1 MRIKSVKARQIL
13 NSKGHPTL
21 EVEISTNRYT
31 AYSSVPTASS
41 KSKYE
46 YVDIYDHD
54 VLKFDG
60 DTLSV
65 VVRNIETVVAN
76 ELKGKNVLDQ
86 ESIDNLLLDIDA
98 TYDRSKLG
106 ISAITSISQCVAK
119 LGALESEMPLYKY
132 IRVLYE
138 FGDES
143 VIKLHSEYNMPL
155 PVITILKSGAH
166 NRQNSLPFQEI
177 MLLPRSDFRYSEIID
192 VYNALRSLDL
202 IDKPKSFLELLDSV
216 NKFIKKSKYRFYF
229 GIDFSASRYKDT
241 DTGEYILPNFYSKGE
256 FYRADTKKMV
266 KLYKDLLGRYE
277 ALVFLE
283 DVFDEDDFA
292 SWKETHNLIEYNP
305 SAVQI
310 VSDDLTAG
318 NIERLEKV
326 GILEVANNIVLKPTQ
341 VGTVTEMIRFASRV
355 KRYNLGLTVS
365 YRSGE
370 TEDTF
375 ISDLAVGVGAEFIRV
390 GSYIGSECNSKINR
404 LLQMDV

>member
-1 MRIKSVKARQIL
+1 MRIKSVRARQIL
-13 NSKGHPTL
+13 NSKGQPTL

-46 YVDIYDHD
+46 YVDVYDHD

-60 DTLSV
+60 ETLGV
-65 VVRNIETVVAN
+65 VVRNIESVVAN

-86 ESIDNLLLDIDA
+86 ESIDTLLLDIDN

-106 ISAITSISQCVAK
+106 ISAITAISQCIAK

-132 IRVLYE
+132 LRVLYE

-143 VIKLHSEYNMPL
+143 IVKLHSEYNL
-155 PVITILKSGAH
+155 PVPIITVLKSGAH
-166 NRQNSLPFQEI
+166 NRQSTLPFQEI
-177 MLLPRSDFRYSEIID
+177 MLMPRSDFRYSEVID
-192 VYNALRSLDL
+192 FYNALRYLNFVDR
-202 IDKPKSFLELLDSV
+202 PRSFIELLDSID
-216 NKFIKKSKYRFYF
+216 KSLKKSKYRFCF
-229 GIDFSASRYKDT
+229 GIDFSASRYKNA
-241 DTGEYILPNFYSKGE
+241 DTGDYVLPNFYAKGE
-256 FYRADTKKMV
+256 FLRADTKKMV
-266 KLYKDLLGRYE
+266 KMYENLLGRYDI
-277 ALVFLE
+277 LVFLE
-283 DVFDEDDFA
+283 DIFDEDDFA

-326 GILEVANNIVLKPTQ
+326 GILEVVNNIVLKPTQ

-355 KRYNLGLTVS
+355 KRYNMNLTVS

-390 GSYIGSECNSKINR
+390 GVYQGSEYNSKINR
-404 LLQMDV
+404 LLQIDK